1 MFLYFFSSLLSVYF
15 AKPGYYNMTFLCL
28 LLGLPVLFQ
37 QSVADIVAE
46 GNMFIFNI
54 EAISG
59 FPLVPSSFQWYF
71 SGEVLQ
77 DSSLIN
83 ITSYPNIT
91 INSVHRNNSGNY
103 SLSVS
108 NEAGTTTGFFILDV
122 QCKNVINA

>member
-1 MFLYFFSSLLSVYF
+1 M
-15 AKPGYYNMTFLCL
+15 
-28 LLGLPVLFQ
+28 LFQ
-37 QSVADIVAE
+37 QSVAHIVAE
-46 GNMFIFNI
+46 GDMFIFNI
-54 EAISG
+54 EANSG
-59 FPLVPSSFQWYF
+59 LPVVPSSFQWYF

-91 INSVHRNNSGNY
+91 INSVQRNNSGNY

-108 NEAGTTTGFFILDV
+108 NEAGTVTGFFILDV